1 MGNNQVSV
9 MMSDERAGI
18 VEQSIS
24 CGEYSADVVSSDNGN
39 VRRYA
44 LLKSGAPLKYADVL
58 ELWEKEKEF
67 LVFFLKIFKQTD
79 FQSYVWET
87 PPLSSGTLRRNFE
100 FVLVSQ
106 PKSSARPDTET
117 FKDYFDTSNTLSG
130 VVAFPNLGHDA
141 VLVVPSP
148 YREHDNYSGLAEFF
162 SVAPDHQQYA
172 LWKVVSREIRLK
184 LSESNLW
191 VSVAGGGVSWLH
203 VRLDDAPKYYRYAQY
218 ATDS

>member
-1 MGNNQVSV
+1 MK
-9 MMSDERAGI
+9 
-18 VEQSIS
+18 QSIS
-24 CGEYSADVVSSDNGN
+24 LGEYSADVVSSNNGN
-39 VRRYA
+39 VRRYT
-44 LLKSGAPLKYADVL
+44 LSKSGAPLNYADVL
-58 ELWEKEKEF
+58 ELWEKENEF
-67 LVFFLKIFKQTD
+67 LDFFLKIFKQTG

-87 PPLSSGTLRRNFE
+87 PPLSTGNLWRNFE

-203 VRLDDAPKYYRYAQY
+203 VRLDDTPKYYRYTQY
-218 ATDS
+218 ARIA